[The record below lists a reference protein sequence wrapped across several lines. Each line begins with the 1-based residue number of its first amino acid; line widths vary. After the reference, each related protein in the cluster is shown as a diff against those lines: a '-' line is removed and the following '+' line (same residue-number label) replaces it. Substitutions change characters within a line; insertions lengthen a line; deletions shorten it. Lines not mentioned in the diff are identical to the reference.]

1 MLAVADG
8 VNVVVIAGP
17 VVAFVM
23 LVAVLDGYIV
33 FEVVFR
39 DRVVVAA
46 VSVIIVGD
54 VAVDVGGLD
63 AVVSAVSAGVVVVD

>member
-33 FEVVFR
+33 FEVAFR